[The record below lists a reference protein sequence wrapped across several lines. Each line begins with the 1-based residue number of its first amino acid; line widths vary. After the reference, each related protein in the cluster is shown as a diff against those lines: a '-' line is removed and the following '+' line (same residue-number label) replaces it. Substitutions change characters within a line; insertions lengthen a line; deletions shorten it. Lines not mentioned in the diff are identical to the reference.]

1 MNGMVLPMAR
11 DLAKF
16 GIRVA
21 AIAPGIFH
29 TPMGKDVPKKNMEA
43 LVASTPMLR
52 ADRPEEFAHFVESIV
67 ENSYIN
73 GIRLRIDGAIKMS
86 NL

>member
-16 GIRVA
+16 GIRVV

-43 LVASTPMLR
+43 LVASTPM
-52 ADRPEEFAHFVESIV
+52 
-67 ENSYIN
+67 
-73 GIRLRIDGAIKMS
+73 
-86 NL
+86 